1 MTNNYKNLDV
11 SASLKIGKPHKVNG
25 VYQSDTLFKVQT
37 PEVNVDLDN
46 NTISFKMINKGK
58 FVTLLEEL
66 ENKIVSIIYKNSTDF
81 FNGKTFTENKIRS
94 CLEKLFSL
102 DNNGVITLNN
112 VNIPSNIKVYD
123 HFNDIVNQGTIKGN
137 VIGSC
142 ILQLDTIKFVKSVIK
157 VNFILTHLKL
167 SVEKKKLKECIL
179 DDDSDVETPTEKNVN
194 PESVEVEPEY
204 TEKNVEVDPESVE
217 VEPEYTENVDP
228 ESVEVEEYPDFFEE

>member
-1 MTNNYKNLDV
+1 MTTNYKNLDV
-11 SASLKIGKPHKVNG
+11 SASLKIGKPRKVNG

-37 PEVNVDLDN
+37 PEVNIDLDN
-46 NTISFKMINKGK
+46 TTISFKMINKGK

-123 HFNDIVNQGTIKGN
+123 HFNDLVDPGSIKGN

-167 SVEKKKLKECIL
+167 AVEKKKLKECIL
-179 DDDSDVETPTEKNVN
+179 DDESEGECVAPESSEEKNVVPEPSEGECVV
-194 PESVEVEPEY
+194 PESSEGECVDKECVES
-204 TEKNVEVDPESVE
+204 VDPE
-217 VEPEYTENVDP
+217 YA
-228 ESVEVEEYPDFFEE
+228 DFFEE